1 MQHLDEGFLHA
12 LADGEVPSGE
22 LGPVREHLESC
33 ESCRARLDEARMEA
47 ETARELIELIEVPAF
62 IPAERRSGV
71 AAEELADGPTGRRAD
86 GRWVRG
92 LALAASLVL
101 AAGIGYYGRGSAP
114 FAVAP
119 AAEPMSVGRIDT
131 VFLDVPAEVAQTR
144 ENESNRNA
152 GLDQATNRVQPR
164 TPAPAQA
171 APPARADEG
180 GARREKDE
188 PSKQKVDEPVRLQE
202 TVTKAA
208 AAAPSAKL
216 RDSSEKKEAD
226 DKLSQA
232 YRQRAASDSRDQAA
246 SNLARKAAEAPAPP
260 AAALEERLMAKT
272 AADPAAVV
280 VTFPR
285 AVELLGGRIKLI
297 EGMVPARL
305 EAVGKVVR
313 VIYRVDEGDVV
324 LAQVSGVDS
333 VLWSL
338 SGPLSADSLGR
349 LRLKVR

>member
-1 MQHLDEGFLHA
+1 MQHLDDGFLHA
-12 LADGEVPSGE
+12 LADGEVPSDE

-33 ESCRARLDEARMEA
+33 ESCRARLNEARMEA
-47 ETARELIELIEVPAF
+47 ETARELIELIEVPAL
-62 IPAERRSGV
+62 V
-71 AAEELADGPTGRRAD
+71 LDGPTDRRTHQPTNRPSRA
-86 GRWVRG
+86 RWMRT

-101 AAGIGYYGRGSAP
+101 AAGIGYYGRGSYAP
-114 FAVAP
+114 FAEKI
-119 AAEPMSVGRIDT
+119 EPTSLGRIDT
-131 VFLDVPAEVAQTR
+131 VFLDIPAEAGQTR

-164 TPAPAQA
+164 APAPAQA
-171 APPARADEG
+171 APPARSDEAA
-180 GARREKDE
+180 ARQEKDE
-188 PSKQKVDEPVRLQE
+188 PSKQKVADPVRLEE
-202 TVTKAA
+202 TAMKAA
-208 AAAPSAKL
+208 AAAPSAQSK
-216 RDSSEKKEAD
+216 RDTSDNKKEAE
-226 DKLSQA
+226 DKLSQG
-232 YRQRAASDSRDQAA
+232 YRQRASNDSRGQVA
-246 SNLARKAAEAPAPP
+246 SNLARKPAAEPAAPATALAEERFLAKTTAD
-260 AAALEERLMAKT
+260 AAAVA
-272 AADPAAVV
+272 

-305 EAVGKVVR
+305 EATGKVVR
-313 VIYRVDEGDVV
+313 VIYTVDEGDVV